1 MIVSVS
7 NNRLLLSGA
16 DTLNYVTIY
25 VGDSLIC
32 ALILCII
39 LYHDLTKFTRQE
51 KQNLFDQ
58 AVIMQILYLTA
69 DSFWALID
77 GGVIRRTSFSMGMIN
92 SIVYI
97 LSVCAAYT
105 WYVYSESMQRN
116 VLKPEKY
123 RSFVFEII
131 GILSSLT
138 VVFSFL
144 LGYGYWIDEEG
155 IFHHLPFYLAVM
167 VVRMV
172 VLVTASVKAFL
183 RAGKKGNSLERQ
195 EYFLTG
201 LYPFAYIVFGGIQLF
216 LHRIPVLCFGAI
228 FTMMIVYINNLYGMI
243 SADPLTQLNNRTQ
256 LQRYLSGAVR
266 YLEEDQKLYIIMLDI
281 DHFKTINDTYG
292 HIEGDRALMVVA
304 SELKAACRF
313 EKNRLFISR
322 YGGDEFVLV
331 TRTSQEEDIKNLIR
345 RINLDLEDK
354 VLTDGLRYP
363 IHISAG
369 YSCFQGEGDTPTAC
383 LHRADEAMYIEKK
396 KNHVKR

>member
-1 MIVSVS
+1 MY
-7 NNRLLLSGA
+7 RFPETCFLSLEA
-16 DTLNYVTIY
+16 DILNYVTIY
-25 VGDSLIC
+25 VGGSLIC
-32 ALILCII
+32 AFVLCII
-39 LYHDLTKFTRQE
+39 LYHNLTKFTRQE

-58 AVIMQILYLTA
+58 AVIMQILYLVA

-77 GGVIRRTSFSMGMIN
+77 GGVIRKTSFSMGMIN
-92 SIVYI
+92 CVVYI

-116 VLKPEKY
+116 VLKPEKN

-131 GILSSLT
+131 GTLSCLT

-155 IFHHLPFYLAVM
+155 IFHHRLFYLAVM
-167 VVRMV
+167 IVP
-172 VLVTASVKAFL
+172 LIFLITTSVKAFL
-183 RAGKKGNSLERQ
+183 RAGKKENSFERQ

-201 LYPFAYIVFGGIQLF
+201 MYPLAFIIFGGVQLF
-216 LHRIPVLCFGAI
+216 LHRVPVLCFGAI
-228 FTMMIVYINNLYGMI
+228 FAMLIVYINNLYGMI

-266 YLEEDQKLYIIMLDI
+266 NLEDEQKLYIIMLDI
-281 DHFKTINDTYG
+281 DRFKTINDTYG
-292 HIEGDRALMVVA
+292 HVEGDRALMVVA
-304 SELKAACRF
+304 AELKAAARF
-313 EKNRLFISR
+313 EKSRLFISR

-331 TRTSQEEDIKNLIR
+331 TRTSREEDVQNLIR

-354 VLTDGLRYP
+354 VLKDGLRYP
-363 IHISAG
+363 LHISAG

-383 LHRADEAMYIEKK
+383 LRRADEAMYIEKK